1 MKPSIIFIL
10 NQVSETNE
18 IIAQVLDQIEDSEMT
33 NFRFSPNDV

>member
-18 IIAQVLDQIEDSEMT
+18 IIAQVLDQIEDGEMT
-33 NFRFSPNDV
+33 NFRFSPNDD